1 MQNITK
7 ISEKLNIP
15 EEEIECYGKYKAKI
29 SDKYYEKIKDRKN
42 GKLILMT
49 SINPTP
55 FGEGKTTQ
63 SIGLSM
69 GLNKIGKNSIVVLR
83 EPSLGPVFGIKGG
96 AIGGGKSTIE
106 PQEDINLHF
115 TGDFHAITSAN
126 NLLCAVIDNHIF
138 SGNELNIDMNNIV
151 IKRVLDMND
160 RSLRNITINGKKVT
174 YDTGFEITVASEIMA
189 ICCLAEDTEDLRR
202 MLGNILV
209 AYDLDGNP
217 VYAKQLEV
225 VGAMMAL
232 LRDVLKPNLVQTIEE
247 TPCIVHL
254 GPFANI
260 AHGCNSIVAT
270 KLGLKLSD
278 YCVVE
283 AGFGSDLGAEKFMDI
298 KCRKAGLKPDLSII
312 VATVKALKYNGYMPI
327 EEINQ
332 KNMEYLQKGIVNL
345 GKHIENMKKYN
356 VPVMVCI
363 NKFSTDSDEEI
374 EYIRDFASKYDVP
387 VEISQAYESGS
398 EGTIEFA
405 NKVVEILEKEE
416 TNYMPL
422 YSLDLTIE
430 EKIEKI
436 CKEIY
441 GASDV
446 EFLDEAKEN
455 IKKAVKFGYEKLPVC
470 IAKTPSSLTDDAKIL
485 GRPSGFKIT
494 IKNIKINSGAGF
506 IVAYAGNIMTLP
518 GLGKNSRYK
527 DYEQKY

>member
-189 ICCLAEDTEDLRR
+189 ICCLAENTEDLRR

-283 AGFGSDLGAEKFMDI
+283 AGFG
-298 KCRKAGLKPDLSII
+298 
-312 VATVKALKYNGYMPI
+312 
-327 EEINQ
+327 
-332 KNMEYLQKGIVNL
+332 
-345 GKHIENMKKYN
+345 
-356 VPVMVCI
+356 
-363 NKFSTDSDEEI
+363 
-374 EYIRDFASKYDVP
+374 
-387 VEISQAYESGS
+387 
-398 EGTIEFA
+398 
-405 NKVVEILEKEE
+405 
-416 TNYMPL
+416 
-422 YSLDLTIE
+422 
-430 EKIEKI
+430 
-436 CKEIY
+436 
-441 GASDV
+441 
-446 EFLDEAKEN
+446 
-455 IKKAVKFGYEKLPVC
+455 
-470 IAKTPSSLTDDAKIL
+470 
-485 GRPSGFKIT
+485 
-494 IKNIKINSGAGF
+494 
-506 IVAYAGNIMTLP
+506 
-518 GLGKNSRYK
+518 
-527 DYEQKY
+527 

>member
-1 MQNITK
+1 MKNILD
-7 ISEKLNIP
+7 ISNNLNIP
-15 EEEIECYGKYKAKI
+15 EEDVECYGKYKAKI
-29 SDKYYEKIKDRKN
+29 SEEYFKKVSDKKD

-69 GLNKIGKNSIVVLR
+69 GLNKIGKKSIVVLR

-96 AIGGGKSTIE
+96 AIGGGKATVE

-126 NLLCAVIDNHIF
+126 NLLCAVVDNHIF
-138 SGNELNIDMNNIV
+138 NGNELNIDMNKIV
-151 IKRVLDMND
+151 IKRAIDMNE
-160 RSLRNITINGKKVT
+160 RSLRDITINGKKVS
-174 YDTGFEITVASEIMA
+174 YETGFEITAACEVMA
-189 ICCLAEDTEDLRR
+189 ICCLANNKEDLRE
-202 MLGNILV
+202 MLGNIIV
-209 AYDLDGNP
+209 AYNIEGKP
-217 VYAKQLEV
+217 VYARELQV

-232 LRDVLKPNLVQTIEE
+232 LKDVLKPNLVQTVDE

-260 AHGCNSIVAT
+260 AHGCNSVVAT
-270 KLGLKLSD
+270 RLGLKLAD
-278 YCVVE
+278 YCIVE

-298 KCRKAGLKPDLSII
+298 KCQKAGLKPDLSII

-327 EEINQ
+327 DEISK
-332 KNMEYLQKGIVNL
+332 KNMDYLKSGIENL

-363 NKFSTDSDEEI
+363 NKYDTDEEEEI
-374 EYIRDFASKYDVP
+374 EYIRQFALKYGVD
-387 VEISQAYESGS
+387 VEISDAFSKGAD
-398 EGTIEFA
+398 GTVEFA
-405 NKVVEILEKEE
+405 NKVVELLQNSESKY
-416 TNYMPL
+416 TPL
-422 YSLDLTIE
+422 YNLDLTIE

-441 GASDV
+441 GADNV
-446 EFLDEAKEN
+446 VFLDDAIEN
-455 IKKAVKFGYEKLPVC
+455 INKAKQFGYNNLPVC

-485 GRPSGFKIT
+485 GRPTGFSIT
-494 IKNIKINSGAGF
+494 IRNIKINSGAGF

-518 GLGKNSRYK
+518 GLGKTSKYR
-527 DYEQKY
+527 DYENK